1 MNNNRTKC
9 VISCRK
15 CKKNLF
21 SAEYS
26 ILYFAE
32 CIVLLSLRQDI
43 RIMSTII
50 GRKNELEELE
60 KLYRSGRPEFVA
72 VYGRRRVG
80 KTFLIK
86 QALKGRITFQHT
98 GVSPVDQE
106 GEKNRMKT
114 QLDSFYYSL
123 LSHGL
128 EGFKKPKSWLE
139 AFFQLEQLLI
149 KLDDGSRQVVF
160 IDELPW
166 MDTPRSG
173 FLPAFESFWNGWCSG
188 RDNLMLVV
196 CGSATS
202 WILGNLS
209 RNRGGLYGRLT
220 DEIKLS
226 PFTLKECEDYFAH
239 EHVEMSRYDIVQSH
253 MIFGGIPYYLSYFKK
268 GLSFGVN
275 TDKIL
280 FGKNPRL
287 KDEFNRLFNAIFG
300 NPEDCKKIVRLLA
313 KRHNGYTREEIA
325 KETGLPLGGGLTD
338 TLSALI
344 ESDFV
349 LRYTPYGKSGKV
361 ENYKLIDNFCLF
373 WLKYV
378 EPNQSNI
385 SFMADNMTSDIMK
398 SWRGVA
404 FEEVCWQ
411 HLDQIKRA
419 LEIGGVRS
427 SLSAWSVKGNEA
439 KEGVQIDLLIIRD
452 DNVVNLCEMKFASD
466 VYSIDKDEEAK
477 LRNRIEMLKNTLTP
491 KQTIHLTM
499 VTTYGLAYGKHSGIV
514 QKQVTMDDLFG

>member
-1 MNNNRTKC
+1 MDEKYEFRQNI
-9 VISCRK
+9 V
-15 CKKNLF
+15 
-21 SAEYS
+21 YY
-26 ILYFAE
+26 ILPEVVF
-32 CIVLLSLRQDI
+32 LLYLRQDI
-43 RIMSTII
+43 IIMSTII
-50 GRKNELEELE
+50 GRKNEIEELE
-60 KLYRSGRPEFVA
+60 KLYQSGRPEFVA
-72 VYGRRRVG
+72 IYGRRRVG

-98 GVSPVDQE
+98 GVSPVDQD

-114 QLDSFYYSL
+114 QLDSFYYSM

-173 FLPAFESFWNGWCSG
+173 FLSAFESFWNGWCSG
-188 RDNLMLVV
+188 RDNMMLVV

-239 EHVEMSRYDIVQSH
+239 EQVEMSRYDIVQSH
-253 MIFGGIPYYLSYFKK
+253 MVFGGIPYYLSYFKK
-268 GLSFGVN
+268 GLSFEGN
-275 TDKIL
+275 TDQIL

-313 KRHNGYTREEIA
+313 KRHIGYTREEIA
-325 KETGLPLGGGLTD
+325 QKTGLPLGGGLTD
-338 TLSALI
+338 ILSALI

-349 LRYTPYGKSGKV
+349 LRYTPYGKPGNV
-361 ENYKLIDNFCLF
+361 EYYKLIDNFCLF
-373 WLKYV
+373 WLKHV
-378 EPNQSNI
+378 EPNHSAI
-385 SFMADNMTSDIMK
+385 SFMSDHITSDIMK

-411 HLDQIKRA
+411 HIAQVKRA

-427 SLSAWSVKGNEA
+427 SLSAWSVKGDDT
-439 KEGVQIDLLIIRD
+439 KEGVQIDLLIVRD
-452 DNVVNLCEMKFASD
+452 DNVVNLCEMKFAGD

-499 VTTYGLAYGKHSGIV
+499 VTTYGVAYGKHSGIV
-514 QKQVTMDDLFG
+514 QKQVTMDDLFC